1 MPGTL
6 GSLRWAP
13 LYWAQV
19 SNKKIVMVGLALV
32 ALGLIGGELQRRRA
46 ASSNDE
52 DARSAVAYTGEPFS
66 VELLRNP
73 ATAPEFSVTTLD
85 GRTISSSDLRGKVT
99 LVNFWATWCGPC
111 RREIPD
117 LVALQEKYRDSL
129 VIIGVSEDEGPV
141 ENVKKFAAEHKVNY
155 PIVMTTAELQKAFPG
170 VNALPTTFVLD
181 RELRIAQKH
190 VGMLDPTRTERETLA
205 LAGLAQNARIEY
217 IDPPAPVGL
226 ENAAQAKEIPGID
239 LTKLTPEK
247 RVATLQRLNSE
258 ACTCGCELTV
268 AKCRIDD
275 PACGVSLPVAR
286 KILAEITAEK

>member
-1 MPGTL
+1 MRT
-6 GSLRWAP
+6 R
-13 LYWAQV
+13 
-19 SNKKIVMVGLALV
+19 NIVFIGLALV
-32 ALGLIGGELQRRRA
+32 VLGLIGGALQQRTESEAPVA
-46 ASSNDE
+46 AAHNDE
-52 DARSAVAYTGEPFS
+52 TFS
-66 VELLRNP
+66 VQLLRNP
-73 ATAPEFSVTTLD
+73 VPAPEFSVTTLD
-85 GRTISSSDLRGKVT
+85 GKTITSADLRGKVT

-170 VNALPTTFVLD
+170 VSALPTTFVLD

-190 VGMLDPTRTERETLA
+190 VGMLDPEVTEHETLA
-205 LAGLAQNARIEY
+205 LAGLARRANIEY

-247 RVATLQRLNSE
+247 RMATLQRLNSE

-286 KILAEITAEK
+286 KILAEMSGTQ